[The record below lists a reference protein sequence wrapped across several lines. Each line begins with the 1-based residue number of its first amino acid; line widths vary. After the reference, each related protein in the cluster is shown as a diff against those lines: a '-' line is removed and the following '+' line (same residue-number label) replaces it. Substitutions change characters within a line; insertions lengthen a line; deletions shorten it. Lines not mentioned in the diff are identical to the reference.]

1 MKNAAPILHAS
12 PPPENY
18 GTRSLRRLEQVLY
31 FPIHLA
37 NEPRGGGGQARLV
50 KGPSPSRVSRA
61 PNSLC
66 ACVLSPEK
74 RKILVCRNDLKKSEI
89 IIVQFRSL
97 DMMQPHFRSF
107 STFGDCCW
115 ETYSALRNT
124 TCLTLNIVME
134 TLIACTFKEI
144 RNVLSWQVNCFWML
158 RAWCDKNMTDRYLV
172 TKMPRLSIRKESC
185 YD

>member
-12 PPPENY
+12 PPPQNY
-18 GTRSLRRLEQVLY
+18 STRSLRRLEQVLY

-37 NEPRGGGGQARLV
+37 NEARGGGEQARLV
-50 KGPSPSRVSRA
+50 KAPSPSRVSRA

-97 DMMQPHFRSF
+97 DMVQPHFRSF
-107 STFGDCCW
+107 STFGDCMLQLKKRPGPV
-115 ETYSALRNT
+115 A
-124 TCLTLNIVME
+124 TLNPQICSLRSCLPVVRE
-134 TLIACTFKEI
+134 RF
-144 RNVLSWQVNCFWML
+144 LSFFPSLAN
-158 RAWCDKNMTDRYLV
+158 
-172 TKMPRLSIRKESC
+172 
-185 YD
+185 